1 MNIGYLTNLLR
12 GPRVL
17 FRLFPQVSLICA
29 SLVLAPVYSSAFET
43 SSKQAILVDAATG
56 TVLFEKNADER
67 MAPSSMS
74 KMMTIYQVFD
84 ALKEGSLSLDDS
96 FLVSEKAWRKGG
108 SKMYVSVNS
117 RVNVEDLLKGVIV
130 QSGNDASIVIAEGL
144 SGSEGAFSTELNE
157 LAKTLSMSNS
167 SFVNASGWPDPDHY
181 TTARDLSKLAIA
193 TIKNFPDYYHYYAQ
207 KSFTYSGIKQFNRNP
222 TLYRGLGADG
232 LKTGHTQSAGF
243 GLTASA
249 IRKNRRLVLVLNGL
263 PSKKSRASESAQILD
278 WGYRI
283 FDNYPLFK
291 AGETVTE
298 ALVWMGVT
306 SKVPLL
312 IQQDLTITL
321 PRKARKSMKV
331 TAIFNQPIQAPIK
344 IGEKLAVLK
353 VEAKGQKSL
362 EIPLFSGADVDQL
375 GILLR
380 FGAAIKYILWGE
392 TG

>member
-1 MNIGYLTNLLR
+1 M
-12 GPRVL
+12 L
-17 FRLFPQVSLICA
+17 FRLFPLVSLFCA
-29 SLVLAPVYSSAFET
+29 SLVLASVSLGAFET
-43 SSKQAILVDAATG
+43 TSKQAILVDVATG
-56 TVLFEKNADER
+56 TVLFEKNADDR

-84 ALKEGSLSLDDS
+84 ALKEGSLSLDDK

-108 SKMYVSVNS
+108 SKMYVSVNT

-144 SGSEGAFSTELNE
+144 ASSEAAFALELNE
-157 LAKTLSMSNS
+157 LAKKLSMNNS
-167 SFVNASGWPDPDHY
+167 SFVNSSGWPDPDHY

-193 TIKNFPDYYHYYAQ
+193 TINNFPDYYHYYSQ
-207 KSFTYSGIKQFNRNP
+207 KSFTFSGIKQFNRNP
-222 TLYRGLGADG
+222 TLYRKLGADG
-232 LKTGHTQSAGF
+232 LKTGRTQTAGF

-249 IRKNRRLVLVLNGL
+249 IRKDRRLVLVLNGL
-263 PSKKSRASESAQILD
+263 PSSKARANESARILD
-278 WGYRI
+278 WGYRV

-291 AGETVTE
+291 TGETVTD
-298 ALVWMGVT
+298 ALVWMGES

-344 IGEKLAVLK
+344 IGDKLAVLK
-353 VEAKGQKSL
+353 VEATGQKSL
-362 EIPLFSGADVDQL
+362 EIPLFSGADVNRL

>member
-1 MNIGYLTNLLR
+1 
-12 GPRVL
+12 VL
-17 FRLFPQVSLICA
+17 FKFFTLISLCWTSFFLT
-29 SLVLAPVYSSAFET
+29 SLPLGAFET
-43 SSKQAILVDAATG
+43 TSKQAILVDAATG
-56 TVLFEKNADER
+56 TVLFEKNADDR
-67 MAPSSMS
+67 MPPSSMS

-84 ALKEGSLSLDDS
+84 ALKEGSLSLDDK

-117 RVNVEDLLKGVIV
+117 RVNVEDLLKGLIV

-144 SGSEGAFSTELNE
+144 SGSEAAFASELNE
-157 LAKTLSMSNS
+157 LAKTLSMTNS

-181 TTARDLSKLAIA
+181 TTARDLSKLASA
-193 TIKNFPDYYHYYAQ
+193 TINTFPDYYHYYSQ

-222 TLYRGLGADG
+222 TLYRNLGADG
-232 LKTGHTQSAGF
+232 LKTGRTETAGF

-249 IRKNRRLVLVLNGL
+249 IRKDRRLVLVLNGL
-263 PSKKSRASESAQILD
+263 PSSKARANESARILD
-278 WGYRI
+278 WGYRV

-291 AGETVTE
+291 TGEIVTD
-298 ALVWMGVT
+298 ALVWMGES

-321 PRKARKSMKV
+321 PRKVRKSIKV

-344 IGEKLAVLK
+344 IGDKLAVLK
-353 VEAKGQKSL
+353 VEATGQKSL
-362 EIPLFSGADVDQL
+362 EIPLFSGTDVNRL

>member
-1 MNIGYLTNLLR
+1 L
-12 GPRVL
+12 L
-17 FRLFPQVSLICA
+17 FRLFSLVTLFCA
-29 SLVLAPVYSSAFET
+29 GLVLAPVSLAAFET
-43 SSKQAILVDAATG
+43 TSKQAILVDVATG

-84 ALKEGSLSLDDS
+84 ALKEGSLSLDDK

-108 SKMYVSVNS
+108 SKMYVSVNT
-117 RVNVEDLLKGVIV
+117 RVNVEDLIKGVIV

-144 SGSEGAFSTELNE
+144 AGSEPAFALELNE
-157 LAKTLSMSNS
+157 LAKKLSMNNS
-167 SFVNASGWPDPDHY
+167 GFVNSSGWPDPDHY
-181 TTARDLSKLAIA
+181 TTARDLSKIARA
-193 TIKNFPDYYHYYAQ
+193 TINNFPDYYHYYSQ
-207 KSFTYSGIKQFNRNP
+207 KKFTYSGIKQFNRNP
-222 TLYRGLGADG
+222 TLYRKLGADG
-232 LKTGHTQSAGF
+232 LKTGRTKTAGF

-249 IRKNRRLVLVLNGL
+249 IRKDRRLVLVLNGL
-263 PSKKSRASESAQILD
+263 PNSKVRANESARILD
-278 WGYRI
+278 WGYRV

-291 AGETVTE
+291 AGETVTD
-298 ALVWMGVT
+298 ALVWMGES

-321 PRKARKSMKV
+321 PRKARKSIKV

-344 IGEKLAVLK
+344 IGDKLAVLK
-353 VEAKGQKSL
+353 VEATGQKSL
-362 EIPLFSGADVDQL
+362 EIPLFSGADVNRL